1 MNRTP
6 RNPDAIHPPVGFYSH
21 QVEVTGSA
29 RWLAISGQVGR
40 TPDGRVPEDPIEQ
53 LELAL
58 ENVRR
63 NLEAAGM
70 TVSDIVKINWY
81 LVGDIDAAA
90 RREAVGAWLGD
101 HRPASTLVY
110 VARLVSPEYLV
121 EVEAW
126 ACAHDLA

>member
-1 MNRTP
+1 MTTSRTQ
-6 RNPDAIHPPVGFYSH
+6 RNPETVHPPVGSYSH
-21 QVEVTGSA
+21 QVEVGGSP

-40 TPDGRVPEDPIEQ
+40 TPDGQVPEGPIEQ

-58 ENVRR
+58 ENIRR

-70 TVSDIVKINWY
+70 DVGDIVKINWY
-81 LVGDIDAAA
+81 HVGDIDAAA
-90 RREAVGAWLGD
+90 RREVVDAWLGD

-110 VARLVSPEYLV
+110 VTRLAAPEYRV

-126 ACAHDLA
+126 ACRA

>member
-1 MNRTP
+1 MKTA
-6 RNPDAIHPPVGFYSH
+6 RNPDTVHPPVGFYSH
-21 QVEVTGSA
+21 QVEVGGSA

-40 TPDGRVPEDPIEQ
+40 TPDGQVPEDPIEQ

-58 ENVRR
+58 ENIRL

-70 TVSDIVKINWY
+70 AVGDIVKINWY
-81 LVGDIDAAA
+81 LVGDVDAAA
-90 RREAVGAWLGD
+90 RREVVGAWLGD

-110 VARLVSPEYLV
+110 VARLVSPEYRV

-126 ACAHDLA
+126 AAREPA